1 MNRQVALITIVISAL
16 LSGATT
22 FAQQR
27 RPYNQVMKDIGATF
41 ASLKKNLDGNSAAAA
56 AEDAAKLEA
65 FFKETEAYWAPFKT
79 KDAIDHAK
87 HAQEAFAD
95 VGAKAKGNDI
105 KAALTAYGTIGSICG
120 DCHFSHREDTG
131 KGFII
136 KP

>member
-1 MNRQVALITIVISAL
+1 MNRRAVALIIIVIATML
-16 LSGATT
+16 AGATA
-22 FAQQR
+22 FAQR
-27 RPYNQVMKDIGATF
+27 RPYNQVMKEIGATF

-56 AEDAAKLEA
+56 AEDAGKLEA
-65 FFKETEAYWAPFKT
+65 FFKEVEAYWAPFKT

-87 HAQEAFAD
+87 HAQEAFAE
-95 VGAKAKGNDI
+95 VGAKAKGSDI